1 MPGGGGGGDK
11 AVRLSFVV
19 DEASLAQARSAIDGL
34 ISKAAD
40 LARVLSSTHI
50 GGGPTAAPGGGGM
63 SLLSGGAVG
72 GTSTS
77 AQQLIQSAKP
87 IQVGGLSAQLS
98 QGLVAQKQLLTDL
111 ARGSSDAM
119 RAMTDALGRA
129 IDEEKRKLEGLQ
141 STLKDTV
148 DAYNA
153 MGDAAKKGTGGGD
166 AFQRMVAAQAAVS
179 ESKANLE
186 VLQTEGH
193 RATLYDTPEQ
203 RQFEAERAG
212 GGGGSRG
219 GRLRRFLTNPIG
231 GNGLMGGLV
240 GAMGWGTAIAGIYGA
255 ASAYAGGSAMM
266 PSQEAAARANVF
278 SPLYQR
284 AMQGDITD
292 VLATRATSTGVR
304 GGDAA
309 DLTGGSHMLA
319 REGIGIA
326 KSGVVGALTSDVG
339 MNAAIGTA
347 PQTAALRDRMQMQE
361 NWKQENFK
369 EVMAAQMFTGG
380 AQSHLAMGRALG
392 IGWSHPQASMESE
405 DLSLSAGQR
414 RRLGPAGVQ
423 RAEAVLAAA
432 RTRIDKGN
440 ASRRAA
446 AEAQFTGGG
455 TWEFEANLMEHGY
468 DMGQYMGAFSP
479 IQGIAGR
486 RAAQGGGLTW
496 QAMAAQATGMG
507 NAATVAGQAALGGQ
521 GKQFM
526 GEVYGAGYGRG
537 GDATA
542 AGALGGVIGSGIGS
556 SGIYGSGLGALGA
569 FNFFGAG
576 ASGTDQMK
584 NVAFAQAGLGVMG
597 SVSSGQFDPY
607 QRGLNYVNAK
617 KAGVGSVAGSDF
629 LATLK
634 DPKLLMDAMRG
645 KGETFDEATALGI
658 DKDQLRKYAQ
668 ATIMSPLSRVF
679 TGAFRDKSGHLSAAG
694 STAESLQLAVGKGE
708 SGQQWL
714 LEQERGARVKHGTKA
729 GHAFEMKKVTEL
741 GAALSESMGI
751 DSAAGKGLAES
762 MLGMGASG
770 KTGGPGGVSGP
781 ELKEMQ
787 AKAKMLRDMMKTMVE
802 KMPDFISATGDLST
816 YAQAWVNDAQNLGIG
831 ANEVT
836 AQFARLSGATEE
848 LIAIIHGANRND
860 IQKYRNRYGS
870 DHNAVQLKTDLA
882 ADLKAHPEQRE
893 AIQAAADEQAADANI
908 NMRG

>member
-50 GGGPTAAPGGGGM
+50 GGGPTAAPGGGGGM

-153 MGDAAKKGTGGGD
+153 TSESAKTFNKNANPETMSKTLAFRQQQMTEAATAETGSRSRLKELQQYQRELTGPEGGD
-166 AFQRMVAAQAAVS
+166 
-179 ESKANLE
+179 ED
-186 VLQTEGH
+186 GG
-193 RATLYDTPEQ
+193 
-203 RQFEAERAG
+203 G
-212 GGGGSRG
+212 GGGGSRWNRFKSYMG
-219 GRLRRFLTNPIG
+219 KRRTLG
-231 GNGLMGGLV
+231 AQGGLLS
-240 GAMGWGTAIAGIYGA
+240 
-255 ASAYAGGSAMM
+255 SAV
-266 PSQEAAARANVF
+266 EAAPLAVAATAGATFLKGRYLEEPLLQGSLAADRANVF
-278 SPLYQR
+278 APMYQR
-284 AMQGDITD
+284 GLSGDITD
-292 VLATRATSTGVR
+292 VLAQRGISQGQEGEDTAGLTSTGATWTRAGSNFLRHPLDSFVTAKGMSNTVP
-304 GGDAA
+304 GGVGFETQKMQDW
-309 DLTGGSHMLA
+309 A
-319 REGIGIA
+319 RQSENYKQA
-326 KSGVVGALTSDVG
+326 HF
-339 MNAAIGTA
+339 
-347 PQTAALRDRMQMQE
+347 QE
-361 NWKQENFK
+361 M
-369 EVMAAQMFTGG
+369 MAAQLFTGG
-380 AQSHLAMGRALG
+380 ATSNIAMARQLG
-392 IGWSHPQASMESE
+392 IGWKKNKDGSYNT
-405 DLSLSAGQR
+405 G
-414 RRLGPAGVQ
+414 
-423 RAEAVLAAA
+423 EA
-432 RTRIDKGN
+432 
-440 ASRRAA
+440 
-446 AEAQFTGGG
+446 GGG
-455 TWEFEANLMEHGY
+455 VLSFQNKLLASGY
-468 DMGQYMGAFSP
+468 DMGQYAGAFSQ
-479 IQGIAGR
+479 IQGTAGR
-486 RAAQGGGLTW
+486 KEAQSGGLAW

-576 ASGTDQMK
+576 ASGTDQMR

-751 DSAAGKGLAES
+751 DAAAGKGLAES

-770 KTGGPGGVSGP
+770 KKGGPGGVDDP
-781 ELKEMQ
+781 ALKAAA
-787 AKAKMLRDMMKTMVE
+787 AKAKAMEGLIQTLKDNVGE
-802 KMPDFISATGDLST
+802 FINASGQLPDYVKGWATSAS
-816 YAQAWVNDAQNLGIG
+816 NLGAS
-831 ANEVT
+831 ANDII
-836 AQFARLSGATEE
+836 AKFSKLGQATEE
-848 LIAIIHGANRND
+848 LIYLMQG
-860 IQKYRNRYGS
+860 GS
-870 DHNAVQLKTDLA
+870 KTDLQIYRNKFHQRSGGAPDA
-882 ADLKAHPEQRE
+882 ANVKGQLALHPGDAKAIE
-893 AIQAAADEQAADANI
+893 IAAAEE
-908 NMRG
+908 GYKGS